1 MKLYLA
7 TGNAH
12 KLGEL
17 STILA
22 ASDVS
27 AEVIP
32 PSAVGGMPHV
42 DEDADTF
49 EGNALKKAHALAERV
64 RERGAPDGS
73 WAALADDSGLC
84 VDALGGAPGV
94 HSAYYAGR
102 DATDT
107 ANTAKL
113 LAALAGTPDSGRTAA
128 FRCVI
133 AVVREDGTQFTFE
146 GRCPGRIVSTP
157 SGGGGFGYDPVFVPE
172 DHDRTFAELPAET
185 KHAISHRGRAL
196 ARFTAWLRSVS

>member
-12 KLGEL
+12 KIGEL
-17 STILA
+17 SAILA
-22 ASDVS
+22 ASGVS
-27 AEVIP
+27 ADVIP
-32 PSAVGGMPHV
+32 PAAVGGMPHV
-42 DEDADTF
+42 QEDADTF
-49 EGNALKKAHALAERV
+49 EGNALKKARALADRI

-84 VDALGGAPGV
+84 VDVLGGAPGV

-113 LAALAGTPDSGRTAA
+113 LAALAETPAAERSAA

-133 AVVREDGTQFTFE
+133 AVVRHDGVQFTFE
-146 GRCPGRIVSTP
+146 GRCPGRIVSAP

-172 DHDRTFAELPAET
+172 GHDLTFAELPAET

-196 ARFTAWLRSVS
+196 AGFTAWLRSVS